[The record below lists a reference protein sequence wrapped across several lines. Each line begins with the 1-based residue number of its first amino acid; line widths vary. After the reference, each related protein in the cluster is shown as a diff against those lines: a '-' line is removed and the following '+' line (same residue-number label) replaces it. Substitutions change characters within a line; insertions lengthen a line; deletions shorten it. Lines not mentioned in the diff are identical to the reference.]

1 MEPAPL
7 PLTLLRRAGDRRVL
21 KVVKRKLHK
30 QSVRPLVNSFQDLPV
45 GDTEGVGYW
54 ALVWPEVLH
63 AVEAGTVKRA
73 VDCVKSGTVKHAK
86 GKETTATLT

>member
-1 MEPAPL
+1 M
-7 PLTLLRRAGDRRVL
+7 
-21 KVVKRKLHK
+21 VKRKLHK

-63 AVEAGTVKRA
+63 AVEAGTTKRA
-73 VDCVKSGTVKHAK
+73 VDCTKKGVTKLAK
-86 GKETTATLT
+86 GEEVTAKETRGRSSVH